1 LLLRAYRELA
11 DPLPLVMVG
20 GDPYEQAY
28 HRKLAALATDRVIF
42 TGLRFSD
49 AYIELSQHSRAFI
62 MPATIEATRL
72 VLLDQLGMGK
82 AIIYHDCTA
91 THEVVGDAGIPF
103 GPDHPVEALAEKLG
117 WAADHPEGC
126 AAAGRRARQR
136 AEQFR
141 WESVLDRYE
150 EIFRRIGA
158 DGTS

>member
-1 LLLRAYRELA
+1 
-11 DPLPLVMVG
+11 
-20 GDPYEQAY
+20 
-28 HRKLAALATDRVIF
+28 
-42 TGLRFSD
+42 
-49 AYIELSQHSRAFI
+49 

-91 THEVVGDAGIPF
+91 TREVVGDAGIPF
-103 GPDHPVEALAEKLG
+103 GPDQPVEALAEKLG
-117 WAADHPEGC
+117 WAADNPESC
-126 AAAGRRARQR
+126 AAVGRRARQR

-158 DGTS
+158 NGAS